1 MGLRRGPAATSAP
14 AFTLLEILIVL
25 GILILLASIAWPAM
39 ESQIKAAEMP
49 ESADRIRSMLFMA
62 RCEAVMEHRRHRIRF
77 DPEHQQP
84 FIEIESDPIRRPGEF
99 DTITS
104 GWAVE
109 PMVLGDVQVH
119 EVRLGRPVWTMSLAT
134 TDDPDEAEEQADPGF
149 EQESEDEER
158 EREAFLNNIAGDED
172 IEVDEN
178 RLMIVFEADG
188 SSGWA
193 TLVLARIDPEDEL
206 EEEEPQLWVVLD
218 GRTGLA
224 TVRKNVTEEQ
234 LADSDFFVDRQKL
247 EPPDLL
253 GLGGLGFDISSDS
266 FGIAGAA
273 GAAGDAGGGGS
284 AGEDPFADLL
294 GDYFE
299 DPGEPG
305 AESSFATG
313 AAGTG
318 AAETGATRTT
328 RRASGQEEAR
338 QDSLSE
344 LEEKLSGSDYTEE
357 EKEKIRKW
365 YREES

>member
-1 MGLRRGPAATSAP
+1 MGLRLGPAATSAP
-14 AFTLLEILIVL
+14 AFTLLEILVVL
-25 GILILLASIAWPAM
+25 GILTLLTSIAWPVL
-39 ESQIKAAEMP
+39 ESQIKAAELP
-49 ESADRIRSMLFMA
+49 ESADRILSMLFMT

-109 PMVLGDVQVH
+109 PILLGDVQVH

-134 TDDPDEAEEQADPGF
+134 TDDADEVEEEAGLGF

-158 EREAFLNNIAGDED
+158 EREAFLSNVAADED

-188 SSGWA
+188 SSEWA

-206 EEEEPQLWVVLD
+206 EEEEPQLWVLLD
-218 GRTGLA
+218 GRTGLS
-224 TVRKNVTEEQ
+224 TERDNVTEEE

-247 EPPDLL
+247 EPADLL
-253 GLGGLGFDISSDS
+253 GVDGLSFDVADS
-266 FGIAGAA
+266 FGAEGAA
-273 GAAGDAGGGGS
+273 GG

-294 GDYFE
+294 GDFAGDPG
-299 DPGEPG
+299 DPGEAG
-305 AESSFATG
+305 GESSSAIGT
-313 AAGTG
+313 AGTG
-318 AAETGATRTT
+318 APEIGDRRPTRG
-328 RRASGQEEAR
+328 ASGEEEAR
-338 QDSLSE
+338 QDSLAE
-344 LEEKLSGSDYTEE
+344 LEEKLSASDYTEE
-357 EKEKIRKW
+357 EKEQIRKW